1 MGAVLKSFLEKVRLA
16 AVGATA
22 MAGVAGFG
30 AAAADDRAAAW
41 RGYLDPPEEYAAFPR
56 MVRRLAVHECA
67 DFDVEVYEQAN
78 GPRTVQRVFMAV
90 PRRKAI
96 AQCKRVSQCK
106 AIAQCKDA
114 RVRLPAVVAP
124 FYFPEAMLGFNPATG
139 SLDCGYAPAG
149 TNLAFYAA
157 VAYMSDLARRGYV
170 TASADAYY
178 LTYPIRNAGGFSD
191 WKKAGEALARDWP
204 QWTGVGKLAFD
215 TRLVVDLLVQDPRV
229 DADRIGMVGHSLG
242 GKMAFYAG
250 MLDPRVKAVV
260 ASDFG
265 MGWDRTNWGDVWYWG
280 GKLSGARAAGLSHA
294 DLISL
299 SNGKPFMLIAGEADG
314 DSSLAIMRTAAGHPS
329 LSGRL
334 RFLNHA
340 TGHRPPR
347 SATEEGYRF
356 LDRWLRGAAASAP

>member
-1 MGAVLKSFLEKVRLA
+1 MVAVLKSFLGKVRLA

-22 MAGVAGFG
+22 MAGFAGFG
-30 AAAADDRAAAW
+30 GVADGHSAAW
-41 RGYLDPPEEYAAFPR
+41 RGYLDPPAEYAAFPR
-56 MVRRLAVHECA
+56 TVRRLAVHECE
-67 DFDVEVYEQAN
+67 DFDVEVYDQAN
-78 GPRTVQRVFMAV
+78 GPRTVQRVFLAV
-90 PRRKAI
+90 PRRKG
-96 AQCKRVSQCK
+96 VSRR
-106 AIAQCKDA
+106 KDA

-149 TNLAFYAA
+149 TNLAFYAD

-170 TASADAYY
+170 TASVDAYY
-178 LTYPIRNAGGFSD
+178 LTYPERGAGGFSD

-215 TRLVVDLLVQDPRV
+215 TRLVVDLLAQDPRV
-229 DADRIGMVGHSLG
+229 DADRIGMIGHSLG

-250 MLDPRVKAVV
+250 MLDQRVKAVV

-265 MGWDRTNWGDVWYWG
+265 MDWDRTNWGDVWYWG
-280 GKLSGARAAGLSHA
+280 GKLAGARAAGLSHA

-314 DSSLAIMRTAAGHPS
+314 DSSLAVMRTASGHPPG
-329 LSGRL
+329 SGRL

-356 LDRWLRGAAASAP
+356 LDRWLRQTAPPAP